1 MNFDSIITNKFNLD
15 RKSAVI
21 SSLIVVQKYVQI
33 SVNVF
38 FFFSPNS
45 PFNMTD
51 NVIGQLWLVL
61 KCLFAEF

>member
-38 FFFSPNS
+38 FFLSKQP
-45 PFNMTD
+45 
-51 NVIGQLWLVL
+51 V
-61 KCLFAEF
+61 